1 MRAGRLR
8 DRVTVQMPI
17 HTRND
22 FSEEVTTWESGATFA
37 AEVKDLNGKEYFD
50 AKQINADISVQV
62 ICRYRFGIKPE
73 YRLKTRSGRVL
84 EIVAP
89 PLDKTGKKREML
101 LLCKEII

>member
-8 DRVTVQMPI
+8 DRVTVQIPV

-22 FSEEVTTWESGATFA
+22 FYEEVTTWKADANFA

-50 AKQINADISVQV
+50 AQQISANISVQV

-73 YRLKTRSGRVL
+73 YRLQTRSGRVL